1 VRALTFV
8 NLVLWVV
15 LFAAWV
21 PYTLAAG
28 WIDPTGVEVRWILT
42 ITAGMQ
48 IALFGLRAARHRPV
62 LG

>member
-21 PYTLAAG
+21 PYTLATG
-28 WIDPTGVEVRWILT
+28 WMDPTGVEVQWILT
-42 ITAGMQ
+42 ITAAMQ
-48 IALFGLRAARHRPV
+48 VGLFGLRKVRRRPV

>member
-21 PYTLAAG
+21 PYTLATG
-28 WIDPTGVEVRWILT
+28 WMDPTGVEVRWILT
-42 ITAGMQ
+42 TTAAMQ
-48 IALFGLRAARHRPV
+48 VGLFGLRKVRRRPV